1 MLFFC
6 QSVQQD
12 SPFEW
17 SILIV
22 ANGSGTI
29 SNFGIRILFKTLRVS
44 CRNALRSLHPES
56 CRYSSWWDVVDA
68 KGEQNREFILHSKLC
83 HSHFK
88 IHSFWTSSTLP
99 NCLRLLIDLQHP
111 VQILHHYRND
121 TPPLRLK
128 WITMKGTILTRS
140 FGCRYT
146 YLRVHGCIPG
156 NFFTRVQH
164 TLVELLKLPSEKET
178 DLPTIIFQGRAVKL
192 PGSNFWYKLRDLG
205 CRLGARFQHAEWFLH
220 NLWPNTAAKT
230 PSMRTRLD
238 ENAKQHHLHRHYSHL
253 PSINLQLHVF

>member
-121 TPPLRLK
+121 TPPCAWNESQWK
-128 WITMKGTILTRS
+128 APSW
-140 FGCRYT
+140 
-146 YLRVHGCIPG
+146 PD
-156 NFFTRVQH
+156 
-164 TLVELLKLPSEKET
+164 LLDVDTPTSGFMVVFLET
-178 DLPTIIFQGRAVKL
+178 FS
-192 PGSNFWYKLRDLG
+192 PGSNIHSLS
-205 CRLGARFQHAEWFLH
+205 C
-220 NLWPNTAAKT
+220 
-230 PSMRTRLD
+230 
-238 ENAKQHHLHRHYSHL
+238 
-253 PSINLQLHVF
+253 